1 MKEMYYYPKILVVG
15 RIAWTKDESTLS
27 NIFCDYPSDK
37 ISYICIETRN
47 PDFSRCKRHFQI
59 SEIAMIRKIFMW
71 NIKTGN
77 ALTSEK
83 TTIDFDNEKQEKR
96 VLRHVRAHR
105 SILFLFLREILWW
118 LGGWKSKELNKF
130 ISDSNPDII
139 FCVGDPLP
147 LMNKLERFVIKQ
159 AGKPAVL
166 FLMDDIYSYTTCHN
180 IQNRFYRWMLR
191 CQVIPLIKSCKA
203 HFAISPKM
211 KGECDELFGTN
222 CVLLTK
228 GIEKVAD
235 PLQQVHSP
243 ISIAYTGNLLY
254 GRFGT
259 LAAIAK
265 TIERI
270 NKQGQCR
277 ALLNIYTQTEVDDV
291 KRRLL
296 DIPGVSYLH
305 KPVPYSCLSGIYEAS
320 DIVLFIESLEEQ
332 YKYVARLSFSTKLT
346 DYMASGRC
354 IFAVGAEDIAP
365 MEYLRDADIGIQC
378 NSLKEIDEKLTDL
391 LFHQEKILSMAN
403 KSLFY
408 GEKNHNKQMMHK
420 RFLNVINDAYN
431 G

>member
-1 MKEMYYYPKILVVG
+1 MDGMYDFLKVLVVG

-27 NIFCDYPSDK
+27 SIFCDYPADK
-37 ISYICIETRN
+37 ISYICIETRK

-59 SEIAMIRKIFMW
+59 SEIAMIRKLFMW
-71 NIKTGN
+71 NVKTGN
-77 ALTSEK
+77 ALISEK
-83 TTIDFDNEKQEKR
+83 AIIDFDNEKQEKR

-118 LGGWKSKELNKF
+118 FGGWKSKGLKRF
-130 ISDSNPDII
+130 ISDTKPDVI

-159 AGKPAVL
+159 AGKPAAL

-191 CQVIPLIKSCKA
+191 RQVIPLIKSCKK

-211 KGECDELFGTN
+211 KSECDELFGTN

-228 GIEKVAD
+228 GIEIFSK

-243 ISIAYTGNLLY
+243 ISIVYTGNLLY
-254 GRFGT
+254 GRLGT

-270 NKQGQCR
+270 NNLGQCK
-277 ALLNIYTQTEVDDV
+277 ALLNVYTQTELDDE
-291 KRRLL
+291 KRHLL

-365 MEYLRDADIGIQC
+365 MEYLRDADIGILC
-378 NSLKEIDEKLTDL
+378 SSIKEVDEKLTDL
-391 LFHQEKILSMAN
+391 LLHQEKILSLAK
-403 KSLFY
+403 KSFVFGKEYHSKEIMQDRL
-408 GEKNHNKQMMHK
+408 
-420 RFLNVINDAYN
+420 INN
-431 G
+431 LIMVTNE